1 MDISR
6 FHIGGFKAMCKNKDE
21 LNELVVKRRKLS
33 AEKKKLET
41 QIKDIDHDII
51 EYVLA
56 KGTAGGKDGN
66 TLIVFGDGYKVSYI
80 TVISHPLDTDRVKE
94 YLGDNLPDFLTEK
107 SSNKLDI
114 R

>member
-1 MDISR
+1 
-6 FHIGGFKAMCKNKDE
+6 MCKNKSE
-21 LNELVVKRRKLS
+21 LNELVAKRRKLA
-33 AEKKKLET
+33 AEKKKIES

-56 KGTAGGKDGN
+56 KGTVGGKDNN

-80 TVISHPLDTDRVKE
+80 TVISHPLDSDKVKD
-94 YLGDNLPDFLTEK
+94 YLGDTLPEFLTEK
-107 SSNKLDI
+107 ISNKLDI

>member
-1 MDISR
+1 
-6 FHIGGFKAMCKNKDE
+6 MCKNKSE
-21 LNELVVKRRKLS
+21 LNELVAKRRKLS
-33 AEKKKLET
+33 AEKKKIET

-56 KGTAGGKDGN
+56 KGTVGGKDNN

-80 TVISHPLDTDRVKE
+80 TVISHPLDNDKIKE
-94 YLGDNLPDFLTEK
+94 YLGDRLAEFQTEK

>member
-1 MDISR
+1 
-6 FHIGGFKAMCKNKDE
+6 MCKNKNE
-21 LNELVVKRRKLS
+21 LNELIAKRRKLS
-33 AEKKKLET
+33 AEKKKLDS

-80 TVISHPLDTDRVKE
+80 TAVSHPLDTDRVKE
-94 YLGDNLPDFLTEK
+94 YLGDNLAEFLLEK
-107 SSNKLDI
+107 RSSKLDI